1 MSMENQLQVNRR
13 KFLRGLGVCLAL
25 PAFESII
32 PVRALAAGATPQL
45 ATTATGAP
53 MRMAFLYVPNGVNTR
68 EWRPTGAG
76 ADYQL
81 GSSLEPLAPFRND
94 FQIISKLD
102 QKNGTAGQDGAGDH
116 ARANA
121 SILTGARPKK
131 TAGAD
136 IRVGVSVDQI
146 AAQHIGNLTRFP
158 SLELSCDGVRR
169 SGSCD
174 SGYS

>member
-53 MRMAFLYVPNGVNTR
+53 MRMAFLYVPNGVNTP

-116 ARANA
+116 ARWFRA
-121 SILTGARPKK
+121 SLDWIEPR
-131 TAGAD
+131 
-136 IRVGVSVDQI
+136 R
-146 AAQHIGNLTRFP
+146 HR
-158 SLELSCDGVRR
+158 VRR
-169 SGSCD
+169 PQLCELGERTCLRFRHR
-174 SGYS
+174 G